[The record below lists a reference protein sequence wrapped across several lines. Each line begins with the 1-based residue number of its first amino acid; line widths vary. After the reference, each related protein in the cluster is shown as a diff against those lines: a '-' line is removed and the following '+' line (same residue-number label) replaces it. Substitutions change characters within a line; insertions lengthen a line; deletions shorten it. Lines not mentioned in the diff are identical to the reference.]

1 MSSACCGPTATC
13 SPVTASAEGGD
24 VVVADGDLR
33 IRLMRDEDAEYER
46 LARWRNQPH
55 VRAWWD
61 PDDPPLSAEAAR
73 QEYRPSVRGEA
84 PERSAV
90 IEVGGVPVGFVQ
102 FYPWAPFAD
111 ELERMEITVPEGAWS
126 LDILV
131 GEPDMVDRG
140 VGSRAVRLLCDHML
154 AHGASAVVFG
164 VDVDNARARRAYL
177 KAGMR
182 ETVEYTDLDVRD
194 GQRIRAVLMVRT
206 AGA

>member
-1 MSSACCGPTATC
+1 M
-13 SPVTASAEGGD
+13 TASAEPGD
-24 VVVADGDLR
+24 VVVAGGDLR

-61 PDDPPLSAEAAR
+61 PDDPPLSAAAAR
-73 QEYRPSVRGEA
+73 EEHRASVLGESPDRA
-84 PERSAV
+84 AV
-90 IEVGGVPVGFVQ
+90 IEFAGVPVGFVQ
-102 FYPWAPFAD
+102 FYPWAPYAD
-111 ELERMEITVPEGAWS
+111 ELRRMEVSVPEGAWS

-131 GEPDMVDRG
+131 GEPDMVGRG
-140 VGSRAVRLLCDHML
+140 IGSRAVRLLCDHML
-154 AHGASAVVFG
+154 SRGASAVVFG

-206 AGA
+206 AEPRLSADRPSRPPAG